1 MSDQGFIPKSSGN
14 CSWMADFNMHRLG
27 SISAKKNVA
36 GGLFFKSNLCLE
48 QKMLLTLLLL
58 PTYGFKVRE
67 ETRYLLE
74 NLSEDTFVILKR
86 LKEEEETF
94 GRIIY
99 RPKVTTSLKTKTK
112 TLPKVLS

>member
-1 MSDQGFIPKSSGN
+1 MSNQGFIPKSSGN

-36 GGLFFKSNLCLE
+36 GWLFFKSYLWLE
-48 QKMLLTLLLL
+48 QKKLLTPLFS
-58 PTYGFKVRE
+58 PTNGFKVRE
-67 ETRYLLE
+67 GTRYLLE

-94 GRIIY
+94 GRITY
-99 RPKVTTSLKTKTK
+99 APKVTISLNTKTK